1 MTRTSRASTA
11 RTRSA
16 TGTNCSSSCVTKDHS
31 TFGECM
37 RSKNLQ
43 LNPNLADTGAVKAW
57 DGELHAYREA
67 RRQGIQPAGTK
78 MHQIKQ
84 ATELSQQ
91 MGTAFDAGKSMWDVT
106 TS

>member
-1 MTRTSRASTA
+1 MTRTRRASTVTA
-11 RTRSA
+11 PS
-16 TGTNCSSSCVTKDHS
+16 TGTNCSSSCKTRDHR

-57 DGELHAYREA
+57 DGELAAYKAA
-67 RRQGIQPAGTK
+67 RDQGIQPAGTK
-78 MHQIKQ
+78 MHQVKQ
-84 ATELSQQ
+84 AVELSNN
-91 MGTAFDAGKSMWDVT
+91 MGQAFDAGKSMWDVT